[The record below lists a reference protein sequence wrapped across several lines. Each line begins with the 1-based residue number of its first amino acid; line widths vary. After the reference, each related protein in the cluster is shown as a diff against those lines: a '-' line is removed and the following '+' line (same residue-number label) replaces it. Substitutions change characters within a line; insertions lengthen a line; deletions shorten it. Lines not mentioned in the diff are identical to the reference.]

1 MSAALGAFAAETRA
15 DCPPPTTT
23 WSNVAWDPAPR
34 RTAADERRGRERP
47 FTRHS
52 PNALPII
59 TAPSRFLSNPFPRL
73 PRAGAALRAFRA
85 APLPIDKY
93 VFLRKLQSENA
104 DAFYRLLMTNAMEI
118 MPFVYTPTVGEA
130 CETYH
135 RLPVKTNGV
144 YITADDAGNVG
155 VALRERAPKEL
166 SVAAPSRS
174 IGGRFV
180 RDGLKVAVVT
190 DGERILGLGDL
201 GAGGMAIAEGKI
213 LLYTVCAG
221 VDPKQCLPVCLDV
234 GTDNERLLGDPKYK
248 GLRRRRLR
256 GSEYD
261 SLVEEFMAEM
271 RSWQPRCLVQ
281 FEDFGNQ
288 NAFRLL
294 EQFRR
299 KQPCFNDD
307 IQGTAC
313 VALAGLLSASRLPD
327 VPELKDQTFLFY
339 GAGEAGVGIGE
350 LVAMCLEKRFGLT
363 HEEAMRRCFFMD
375 SKGLVTAARYKRG
388 DFEKQ
393 RHKIPFAHDGFA
405 PQTTL
410 IEAIETLKPTALIGV
425 STIAGAFDEA
435 VLKAMADLNT
445 RPIVM
450 PLSNPTHKAEC
461 TFADAIKHTDGN
473 VAFASGSPFEP
484 ISFGGKTLYPAQANN
499 AYVFPALGHAAV
511 LADAKEIS
519 DDVFLAAAESLAVM
533 TSEEELSSG
542 KLFPDFD
549 AIQETSKTLTAMVC
563 EKLEQNGQG
572 RKPPGVTDWRA
583 YVDSEFYRP
592 PEEVATR
599 AKL

>member
-1 MSAALGAFAAETRA
+1 MSAALGAFAVETRA
-15 DCPPPTTT
+15 DRVPTADDDVVERRVG
-23 WSNVAWDPAPR
+23 SRAAEDRRRRAPR
-34 RTAADERRGRERP
+34 PRTSLHASLTKRVPR
-47 FTRHS
+47 
-52 PNALPII
+52 I
-59 TAPSRFLSNPFPRL
+59 TAPSRFLSSPSSRL

-166 SVAAPSRS
+166 SVAPSRS
-174 IGGRFV
+174 IGGRFGS
-180 RDGLKVAVVT
+180 DGLKVAVVT

-234 GTDNERLLGDPKYK
+234 GTDNESLLGDPKYK

-375 SKGLVTAARYKRG
+375 SKGLVTAARRDRG
-388 DFEKQ
+388 DFAKQ
-393 RHKIPFAHDGFA
+393 THKIPFAHHGIEA
-405 PQTTL
+405 KRTL
-410 IEAIETLKPTALIGV
+410 LEAIETLKPTALIGV
-425 STIAGAFDEA
+425 STIAGAFDETA
-435 VLKAMADLNT
+435 LKKMAELNE
-445 RPIVM
+445 RPVIF

-461 TFADAIKHTDGN
+461 TFEDAVRFTNGN
-473 VAFASGSPFEP
+473 IAFASGSPFEP
-484 ISFGGKTLYPAQANN
+484 MTHDGSTRYPAQANN

-511 LADAKEIS
+511 LAGAREIS

-533 TSEEELSSG
+533 TTEKELRAG

-549 AIQETSKTLTAMVC
+549 AIQETSAALTAMVC
-563 EKLEQNGQG
+563 EKLERNGQG

-583 YVDSEFYRP
+583 HVDSEFYRP
-592 PEEVATR
+592 PEEAATR

>member
-1 MSAALGAFAAETRA
+1 MRSRLDACGVPTADDDVERARDPVRRPPSRATPRPPPSTRA
-15 DCPPPTTT
+15 LAAANHASLTARSGSLPT
-23 WSNVAWDPAPR
+23 PR
-34 RTAADERRGRERP
+34 RR
-47 FTRHS
+47 
-52 PNALPII
+52 LV
-59 TAPSRFLSNPFPRL
+59 SRV
-73 PRAGAALRAFRA
+73 AAALRAFRA
-85 APLPIDKY
+85 APAPIDKY
-93 VFLRKLQSENA
+93 VFLRRLQSENA
-104 DAFYRLLMTNAMEI
+104 DSFYRLLMTNAMEI

-135 RLPVKTNGV
+135 RLPIKTNGV
-144 YITADDAGNVG
+144 YITADDAGAVG
-155 VALRERAPKEL
+155 AALRERAPPDLKIRRDGGGDF
-166 SVAAPSRS
+166 RS
-174 IGGRFV
+174 S
-180 RDGLKVAVVT
+180 DGLKVAVVT

-234 GTDNERLLGDPKYK
+234 GTDNEALLEDPSYR

-256 GSEYD
+256 GGAYD
-261 SLVEEFMAEM
+261 ALVEEFMAEM

-294 EQFRR
+294 ERFRAE
-299 KQPCFNDD
+299 QPCFNDD

-350 LVAMCLEKRFGLT
+350 LIAMCLERRFGLT
-363 HEEAMRRCFFMD
+363 REEAMRRCFFMD
-375 SKGLVTAARYKRG
+375 SKGLVTAGRRDRG
-388 DFEKQ
+388 DFDKQ
-393 RHKIPFAHDGFA
+393 THKIPFAHEGVEPA
-405 PQTTL
+405 ESL
-410 IEAIETLKPTALIGV
+410 LEAIETLKPTTLIGV
-425 STIAGAFDEA
+425 STIAGAFDDA
-435 VLKAMADLNT
+435 VLRKMAELNP
-445 RPIVM
+445 RPVVM

-461 TFADAIKHTDGN
+461 TFEDAVRRTDGK
-473 VAFASGSPFEP
+473 VAFASGSPFEKMT
-484 ISFGGKTLYPAQANN
+484 FGGETLYPAQANN

-511 LADAKEIS
+511 LADAREIS

-533 TSEEELSSG
+533 TSEEELRAG

-549 AIQETSKTLTAMVC
+549 AIQETSAALTAMVC
-563 EKLEQNGQG
+563 EKLERNGQG
-572 RKPPGVTDWRA
+572 RKPPGVSDWRA

-592 PEEVATR
+592 PEEAATR

>member
-1 MSAALGAFAAETRA
+1 MPTADDDVERARDPVRRPPSRATPRPPPSTRA
-15 DCPPPTTT
+15 LAAANHASLTARSGSLPT
-23 WSNVAWDPAPR
+23 PR
-34 RTAADERRGRERP
+34 RR
-47 FTRHS
+47 
-52 PNALPII
+52 LV
-59 TAPSRFLSNPFPRL
+59 SRV
-73 PRAGAALRAFRA
+73 AAALRAFRA
-85 APLPIDKY
+85 APAPIDKY
-93 VFLRKLQSENA
+93 VFLRRLQSENA
-104 DAFYRLLMTNAMEI
+104 DSFYRLLMTNAMEI

-135 RLPVKTNGV
+135 RLPIRTNGV
-144 YITADDAGNVG
+144 YITADDAGAVG
-155 VALRERAPKEL
+155 AALRARAPRHL
-166 SVAAPSRS
+166 TMRSDVGGGGGNFDAARS
-174 IGGRFV
+174 GAP
-180 RDGLKVAVVT
+180 RDGSSDGVKVAVVT

-234 GTDNERLLGDPKYK
+234 GTDNEALLEDPSYR

-256 GSEYD
+256 GDAYD
-261 SLVEEFMAEM
+261 ALVEEFMAEM

-294 EQFRR
+294 KRFRAE
-299 KQPCFNDD
+299 QPCFNDD

-313 VALAGLLSASRLPD
+313 VALAGLLSASRAGD
-327 VPELKDQTFLFY
+327 VPDLGDQTFLFY

-350 LVAMCLEKRFGLT
+350 LIAMCLTKRFGLT

-375 SKGLVTAARYKRG
+375 SKGLVTAARRDRG
-388 DFEKQ
+388 DFARQ
-393 RHKIPFAHDGFA
+393 THKIPFAHAGVEPA
-405 PQTTL
+405 GSL
-410 IEAIETLKPTALIGV
+410 LEAIETIKPTALIGV

-435 VLKAMADLNT
+435 VLRKMAELNP
-445 RPIVM
+445 RPVVM
-450 PLSNPTHKAEC
+450 PLSNPTRNAEC
-461 TFADAIKHTDGN
+461 TFEDAVRCTDGN
-473 VAFASGSPFEP
+473 VAFASGSPFEKMT
-484 ISFGGKTLYPAQANN
+484 FNGTTLYPAQANN

-511 LADAKEIS
+511 LAGAREIS
-519 DDVFLAAAESLAVM
+519 DDVFLSAAESLAVM
-533 TSEEELSSG
+533 TSEDELRAG

-549 AIQETSKTLTAMVC
+549 AIQETSAALTAMVC

-592 PEEVATR
+592 PEEAATR